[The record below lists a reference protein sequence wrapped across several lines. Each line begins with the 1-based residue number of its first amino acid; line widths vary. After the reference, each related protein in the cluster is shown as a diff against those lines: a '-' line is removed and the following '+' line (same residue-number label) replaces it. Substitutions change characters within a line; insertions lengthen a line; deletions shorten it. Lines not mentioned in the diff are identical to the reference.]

1 MLMDQNVKVDVACTF
16 TTEDPNNLAGIIN
29 GDLFVFP
36 FSRNMLDKN
45 NLKSFLLMKGHL
57 KKSKYCLIHVHTPVA
72 SFITRMASSKND
84 NVIYTAHGFHMNEQE
99 KRITNKFYY
108 YLEKIAARK
117 TSKLIVIN
125 EYDYKTALKL
135 ISKDKAQLV
144 NGVGIDENQ
153 YTSELIDQNK
163 RDELK
168 VELSIKKKDKVIT
181 HIGEFN
187 NNKRQIDVLNAVNE
201 LNKYSN
207 DLKVLLIGRGPNL
220 NFIKSKVKEFNL
232 DDKVKVLGYRRD
244 IKELLAIT
252 DIGLLVSLREGL
264 PRSVMEM
271 MSMKIP
277 VIVTNIRGNRDL
289 INDKREG
296 FHIPVKSPDKL
307 SEQLLTLIQDD
318 KLREEMGIKGRKKIV
333 NHFSLE
339 NILGEM
345 KKIYSN
351 YL

>member
-1 MLMDQNVKVDVACTF
+1 M
-16 TTEDPNNLAGIIN
+16 
-29 GDLFVFP
+29 
-36 FSRNMLDKN
+36 
-45 NLKSFLLMKGHL
+45 
-57 KKSKYCLIHVHTPVA
+57 
-72 SFITRMASSKND
+72 
-84 NVIYTAHGFHMNEQE
+84 
-99 KRITNKFYY
+99 
-108 YLEKIAARK
+108 
-117 TSKLIVIN
+117 
-125 EYDYKTALKL
+125 
-135 ISKDKAQLV
+135 
-144 NGVGIDENQ
+144 
-153 YTSELIDQNK
+153 
-163 RDELK
+163 K